1 MLSILSALKSNF
13 DTQIIFVLI
22 TLLGIGD
29 IYFIKPFAK
38 YQGQRL

>member
-22 TLLGIGD
+22 TLLGIGE
-29 IYFIKPFAK
+29 YLFYKTFC
-38 YQGQRL
+38 